1 MRKRFGTVWI
11 CGGIHAPASN
21 SLSNT
26 KNKNMSDT
34 HIIIQESHART
45 RTHTDLRIRSRTH
58 TRTCT
63 STRTCTQ
70 AQVLA
75 QLHTHTSTHKRAQRT
90 RKHSY
95 TYNTLSPFLKKN
107 PPPKIHTSTI
117 IKKYE
122 HEPLKARG
130 TEPHEKSQSLARAPL
145 PAVRFA
151 VAGRATRLSLW
162 SKCQR
167 MCTWKLFILLLSVSN

>member
-1 MRKRFGTVWI
+1 MRAHARI
-11 CGGIHAPASN
+11 LIYAYAHAHIHAHAQAHAHAHKHKCLHN
-21 SLSNT
+21 CT
-26 KNKNMSDT
+26 RT
-34 HIIIQESHART
+34 RART
-45 RTHTDLRIRSRTH
+45 SAHSAH
-58 TRTCT
+58 A
-63 STRTCTQ
+63 STRTLT
-70 AQVLA
+70 
-75 QLHTHTSTHKRAQRT
+75 T
-90 RKHSY
+90 RCH
-95 TYNTLSPFLKKN
+95 LSKKN
-107 PPPKIHTSTI
+107 PPKIHTSTI